1 VGEGDPVAADGAAL
15 DGATGAVLTGG
26 ALLAVGP
33 AGVGAGVPV
42 MNAASRRIIG
52 AVAPHTTG

>member
-1 VGEGDPVAADGAAL
+1 VAADGAAL

-26 ALLAVGP
+26 VLLAVEP

-52 AVAPHTTG
+52 AVAPHGTG